1 MLNNKLDAEILSLER
16 KLNLVVQ
23 DYTSMKDELRTIKDE
38 NSSLKDVIKGKEE
51 QISDFQNKIKISKL
65 VDSIGADENDTP
77 ELIKRIDDYIKEID
91 KCIVHLST

>member
-23 DYTSMKDELRTIKDE
+23 DYSSMKEELRILKGE
-38 NSSLKDVIKGKEE
+38 NTSLKDVIKGKEQ

-65 VDSIGADENDTP
+65 VDSIGADENDGS
-77 ELIKRIDDYIKEID
+77 ELKKKIDDYIKEID
-91 KCIVHLST
+91 KCIVHLSS